1 MDGDSSEDDCNFTT
15 VFYENKGVCL
25 AHLERKK
32 SVRCAFLRFRRMRP
46 DAFFIT
52 PKHINTT
59 FV

>member
-15 VFYENKGVCL
+15 VFYDNMSGCL

-46 DAFFIT
+46 
-52 PKHINTT
+52 
-59 FV
+59 